1 MLKSLTLTG
10 QAHLTGTGN
19 AANNVITANDGNNTL
34 TGGAGKDSL
43 KGGLGNDTYLI
54 SVDDVADV
62 IIELANE
69 GIDTVESYSSYAL
82 ANHLEHLT
90 LMGTE
95 NINGAGNSLANTIT
109 GNSGNNV
116 LVGAAGNDTLS
127 GGLGNDVYLFGRG
140 SEQDTIDNTDDSS
153 GNDMLLLSQGISVE
167 QLWLQ
172 QSANHLLISIVSVSQ
187 QTITN
192 DDGNTSTSVQIS
204 QSSDQLTIKDWY
216 SSSQTQLDL
225 LQLADGKSLL
235 NSEVQLLVD
244 AMAQFAPSATNTIT
258 LSKADY
264 NTLNAKIIAAW

>member
-1 MLKSLTLTG
+1 
-10 QAHLTGTGN
+10 
-19 AANNVITANDGNNTL
+19 
-34 TGGAGKDSL
+34 
-43 KGGLGNDTYLI
+43 
-54 SVDDVADV
+54 
-62 IIELANE
+62 
-69 GIDTVESYSSYAL
+69 
-82 ANHLEHLT
+82 
-90 LMGTE
+90 
-95 NINGAGNSLANTIT
+95 
-109 GNSGNNV
+109 
-116 LVGAAGNDTLS
+116 
-127 GGLGNDVYLFGRG
+127 
-140 SEQDTIDNTDDSS
+140 
-153 GNDMLLLSQGISVE
+153 MLLLSQGISVE

-192 DDGNTSTSVQIS
+192 DDGSTSTSVQIS

-258 LSKADY
+258 LSTADY